1 MVVYEARPHLLFIK
15 DKGSS
20 GWSNYAEIPLT
31 LATIEIVQQDH
42 LQYVTNKKLKLF
54 RDEKRM

>member
-20 GWSNYAEIPLT
+20 GWSNYAETPLT
-31 LATIEIVQQDH
+31 LATIEIVQ
-42 LQYVTNKKLKLF
+42 
-54 RDEKRM
+54 